1 MLPEDVLAC
10 EPRVLTQ
17 AQREFYF
24 ENGYLLVPSVISG
37 EWLERLRQV
46 TDEMVARTRS
56 MAESDGVFDL
66 EAGHS
71 ADSPRLRRL
80 SNPVEHHETYWEF
93 ASQSI
98 LPDVMADLVGPDVK
112 FHHSKLNFK
121 WAGGGSEVKWH
132 QDISYWP
139 HTNYSPLTAGLYL
152 YDCGPEQAPL
162 LVVPGSHQGELF
174 DQYDDEGDWTGHL
187 SPVDLKAVAT
197 ETAAELAGPAGSV
210 TIHNCRV
217 VHGSLPNLSPV
228 GPAPAAQR
236 VLGGRRL
243 HLHGQPAAE
252 PLRGHDRAG
261 PAGPLGPPRSP
272 TLPDPARLVRRV
284 HVDLRHPAGRG
295 IEGCSKFLGD
305 RARAKEL
312 VSREDAPVLLPPP
325 GDRRGGRRA
334 AGRVRRRRQGAGRR
348 AEPRAAPGHAP
359 GPSRAPGRHRPRRRA
374 RAR

>member
-1 MLPEDVLAC
+1 MTPDEILAVK
-10 EPRVLTQ
+10 PKVLTQ
-17 AQREFYF
+17 KQREFYF

-37 EWLERLRQV
+37 EWLERLREV

-71 ADSPRLRRL
+71 AESPRLRRL

-93 ASQSI
+93 ASRSI

-174 DQYDDEGDWTGHL
+174 DQYDDQGSWTGHL

-197 ETAAELAGPAGSV
+197 DTAAELAGPAGSV

-228 GPAPAAQR
+228 GRPLLLNVYSAADAFTYTANPLPSR
-236 VLGGRRL
+236 YEGTIVRGR
-243 HLHGQPAAE
+243 
-252 PLRGHDRAG
+252 
-261 PAGPLGPPRSP
+261 
-272 TLPDPARLVRRV
+272 PARWA
-284 HVDLRHPAGRG
+284 RHDPRPCL
-295 IEGCSKFLGD
+295 I
-305 RARAKEL
+305 
-312 VSREDAPVLLPPP
+312 PP
-325 GDRRGGRRA
+325 DWSGGYTSIFA
-334 AGRVRRRRQGAGRR
+334 IQQGER
-348 AEPRAAPGHAP
+348 
-359 GPSRAPGRHRPRRRA
+359 
-374 RAR
+374 